1 MKTSLARLIA
11 MATLV
16 IGVMI
21 ATSSCGTQ
29 KLGCPGS
36 ITKTEQTA
44 PAHS

>member
-1 MKTSLARLIA
+1 MKTSFARLITLA
-11 MATLV
+11 ALV

-36 ITKTEQTA
+36 ITKAEQTD